1 MIQDT
6 AIRPEVVEFIKCR
19 RSPRYFIV
27 HYCSIHDATSGEWI
41 PFILWPEQISTLKT
55 IEANNLVL
63 VLKARQLGLTW
74 LLVAYSLW
82 MLLFHND
89 RTVLLFSRRDDEAT
103 HLLNF
108 RLKGMFSHL
117 RSGPLPLPTSLASAD
132 RGRVQAAFM
141 TPLGVID
148 NSHTWQLDNG
158 SLAIAFPTSAGD
170 SYSASMAV
178 IDEADLVTNLDQLLL
193 GVKPTIDGGG
203 KLIMIT
209 RSDKSNP
216 ASTFKKMYLAA
227 AKGASPW
234 KAVFLPWWIRPERTQ
249 QWYQEQKAD
258 FLGRNGS
265 LDGLYEQYPETPEQA
280 LMAHTL
286 DKRIPPQWLDKVFD
300 ESEPLPFEETSE
312 VCPGLTFGGQ
322 EIYVLPDPKRTYV
335 IGADPAEGNPTSDD
349 SALEVMD
356 AETFEEVAC
365 FAAPMQPS
373 IFGETIAA
381 FSEAYNGASV
391 LIERNNH
398 GHAVILKITESTN
411 VDVIRGDDGK
421 YGRVTSGPSKAKM
434 YSSVIDVMRP
444 NEELLLLHSRETY
457 LQLSSIDGATLSAPP
472 RMHDDRAVALGLAV
486 VAVDMVSTGFGGV
499 HV

>member
-1 MIQDT
+1 MAT
-6 AIRPEVVEFIKCR
+6 NRPEVVEFIKCR
-19 RSPRYFIV
+19 KSPRYFITR
-27 HYCSIHDATSGEWI
+27 YCSIHNATTGEWV
-41 PFILWPEQISTLKT
+41 PFELWPEQVTTLNM
-55 IEANNLVL
+55 IHENNLVL

-82 MLLFHND
+82 MLLFHVN
-89 RTVLLFSRRDDEAT
+89 RAVLLFSRRDDEAT

-108 RLKGMFSHL
+108 RLKGMFNHL
-117 RSGPLPLPTSLASAD
+117 RNPHALPTPSSVTPL
-132 RGRVQAAFM
+132 RGRVQSVGLSIAGI
-141 TPLGVID
+141 TD

-178 IDEADLVTNLDQLLL
+178 IDEADLVPNLDQLLL
-193 GVKPTIDGGG
+193 GVKPTVDGGG
-203 KLIMIT
+203 KLVMIT

-227 AKGASPW
+227 VKGSTPW

-249 QWYQEQKAD
+249 AWYEDQKAD

-280 LMAHTL
+280 LMAATL
-286 DKRIPPQWLDKVFD
+286 DKRIPPEWLKKVFF
-300 ESEPLPFEETSE
+300 EQEPLRFEETS
-312 VCPGLTFGGQ
+312 VSSRAGDLTFGGQ
-322 EIYVLPDPKRTYV
+322 EIYKLPEPGRTYV

-356 AETFEEVAC
+356 AETYEEVAC
-365 FAAPMQPS
+365 LAAPMQPS

-381 FSEAYNGASV
+381 FAAAYNDAAV

-398 GHAVILKITESTN
+398 GHAVILKLTESTS

-421 YGRVTSGPSKAKM
+421 FGRVTSGPSKAKM
-434 YSSVIDVMRP
+434 YSGVIDVMRP
-444 NEELLLLHSRETY
+444 NEESLQLHSRETY

-472 RMHDDRAVALGLAV
+472 SLHDDRAVALGLAV
-486 VAVDMVSTGFGGV
+486 LAVDMVSTGIGGV